1 MRFVQKYWTTLSLF
15 FLIVLSASVF
25 FGQSTSA
32 VLAQYILIGL
42 VISIIFMA
50 QRNWKTYLQGKITRS
65 VFMRNV
71 ILEIFGILLAMTL
84 AGLLGRYIAEV
95 ATAQITNDIAR
106 FIAGILIGL
115 LAGVCVAIL
124 VKRTWGRLLK
134 A

>member
-1 MRFVQKYWTTLSLF
+1 
-15 FLIVLSASVF
+15 
-25 FGQSTSA
+25 
-32 VLAQYILIGL
+32 
-42 VISIIFMA
+42 MA

>member
-1 MRFVQKYWTTLSLF
+1 MCKNIGLLYLFF

-124 VKRTWGRLLK
+124 VKRTWGWLLK